1 MYKLF
6 DWRSGKSSP
15 FDTRRRMRDG
25 HVVTKSDRWVSSG
38 YSRFLLHEDHPNA
51 YIGANEHDLYNLYNL
66 FHSRCK
72 INKVKT

>member
-38 YSRFLLHEDHPNA
+38 YSRFFPHEDYTNEI
-51 YIGANEHDLYNLYNL
+51 IGTKEHDWIICVQQ
-66 FHSRCK
+66 RCSF
-72 INKVKT
+72 NA

>member
-38 YSRFLLHEDHPNA
+38 YSRFFPHEDYTNEI
-51 YIGANEHDLYNLYNL
+51 IGTKEHD
-66 FHSRCK
+66 
-72 INKVKT
+72 